1 MFGAIMGIALTAV
14 LILLELF
21 ALFSRAFLERI
32 TVVNSIVLAA
42 AGGITLYL
50 CNRNFDAFFS
60 FKIHPAICLVIGI
73 ALFFLFYFLQ
83 TTKVGF
89 WIFAVLF
96 SIVWAFLT
104 ALILRIFI
112 ESMDMV
118 WFWVVFGISFFIN
131 IGSHLRSR
139 DETEFSLG

>member
-1 MFGAIMGIALTAV
+1 MFGAIIGIAATIIIIAIE
-14 LILLELF
+14 LIGLC
-21 ALFSRAFLERI
+21 SRAFLERI
-32 TVVNSIVLAA
+32 TLVNSFVLAA

-73 ALFFLFYFLQ
+73 ALFFLFYFIQ

-96 SIVWAFLT
+96 STVWAFMT
-104 ALILRIFI
+104 AVLLRLFI
-112 ESMDMV
+112 TSMDMV
-118 WFWVVFGISFFIN
+118 WFWVVFGISFIIN

-139 DETEFSLG
+139 DETEYSFT